1 MKTIN
6 DIQLGDQMIG
16 SEHKPFIIA
25 EMSGNHNQ
33 SLDRALEIVEK
44 AAEAGAHAIK
54 LQTYTA
60 DTMTI
65 DERGGLFSIDDEDSL
80 WYGKNLYELYEL
92 AHTPWDWHEPIF
104 KKARE
109 LGLMPFSTPFDDT
122 SVDFLEDLGVSAY
135 KVASFENTDWTLL
148 KKIAST
154 GKPVIMSTGAANL
167 SDIDEAVRVLRENGC
182 PNLVLLKCTS
192 TYPATPEN
200 TNLVTIPR
208 MRDIFNCHIGLSDH
222 TLGIGAA
229 VASVSL
235 GARVI
240 EKHFTLSRA
249 DGGVDAAFSIEP
261 DEMKALVE
269 ESERAFLALGDVQFG
284 IQKAEEKSLRYKRS
298 IYVVKDIAEGEEFTK
313 ENIRVIR
320 PGDGLQPKFF
330 EQVLGKKSSRDLKRG
345 TPLSWELI

>member
-1 MKTIN
+1 MK
-6 DIQLGDQMIG
+6 DIQLGDKVIG
-16 SEHKPFIIA
+16 SNHRPFIIA

-33 SLDRALEIVEK
+33 SLDRALEIVEE
-44 AAEAGAHAIK
+44 AAKAGADAIK

-148 KKIAST
+148 KKIAQT
-154 GKPVIMSTGAANL
+154 EKPVIMSTGAANL
-167 SDIDEAVRVLRENGC
+167 SDIDEAVRVLRTNGC
-182 PNLVLLKCTS
+182 EDLVLLKCTS

-200 TNLVTIPR
+200 TNLVTIPS
-208 MRDIFNCHIGLSDH
+208 MRDIFKCHIGLSDH

-229 VASVSL
+229 VASVAL

-261 DEMKALVE
+261 DEMKSLVE
-269 ESERAFLALGDVQFG
+269 ESERAFLALGNVQFG

-298 IYVVKDIAEGEEFTK
+298 VYVVEDIEKGEEFTK

-320 PGDGLQPKFF
+320 PGDGLKPKFF
-330 EQVLGKKSSRDLKRG
+330 EQVLGKKASHDIKRG
-345 TPLSWELI
+345 TPLSWELL